1 MNPVLNWKRTLWIL
15 WFANFAVMAGMS
27 LVVPFLPL
35 YIATLGIHSLPQL
48 EQWSGWVFSAQFA
61 TSVIF
66 QPIWGSFADRHGRKV
81 MLLRAGFGMGIVTA
95 LMGLVGAVWQLLV
108 LRLFNGIF
116 SGFISMAVS
125 LLASVTPDKEAGKA
139 LGMLQT
145 GGIAGSLVGPL
156 LGGVLA
162 EAVGYRAVF
171 FLTGVFLI
179 TASLIVLFF
188 VKERPVPANRV
199 KETRKAASF
208 MALWPLF
215 PVFLASIVTQM
226 GTMSIEPIVTVYV
239 KTIYTGPHLALIA
252 GLAVALTGFA
262 NLAGAPTLGRLGDR
276 FGQRAI
282 LVIALLMAA
291 LTYLPQALAHGIV
304 TLLVGRF
311 LLGLFIGGMIPSL
324 NVLVKKMAPRHLQA
338 TAFGINSSSL
348 FLGNL
353 IGPLIGSTVAAA
365 YNIRM
370 VFYVTMSILVANAL
384 LIIFNRRLAPAM
396 VNQHEY
402 VSES

>member
-1 MNPVLNWKRTLWIL
+1 MYNWKRTLWIL
-15 WFANFAVMAGMS
+15 WFANFAVTAGMS
-27 LVVPFLPL
+27 LVIPFLPL
-35 YIATLGIHSLPQL
+35 YISTLGIHLLPQL
-48 EQWSGWVFSAQFA
+48 ERWSGWVFASQFA

-66 QPIWGSFADRHGRKV
+66 QPIWGAYADRHGRKV

-95 LMGLVGAVWQLLV
+95 LMGLVGAVWQLLA
-108 LRLFNGIF
+108 LRLLNGIF

-125 LLASVTPDKEAGKA
+125 LLASITPDEDAGKA
-139 LGMLQT
+139 LGALQT
-145 GGIAGSLVGPL
+145 GAIAGSLIGPL
-156 LGGVLA
+156 IGGALA
-162 EAVGYRAVF
+162 EMVGYRAVF
-171 FLTGVFLI
+171 FLTGLMLLV
-179 TASLIVLFF
+179 ASAIVLFF
-188 VKERPVPANRV
+188 VKENHTPPPRLEKQQRTGRGYV
-199 KETRKAASF
+199 
-208 MALWPLF
+208 ALWPLF

-239 KTIYTGPHLALIA
+239 KTIYYGPHLAVIA

-276 FGQRAI
+276 FGQKSI
-282 LVIALLMAA
+282 LVIALVMAA
-291 LTYLPQALAHGIV
+291 LTYLPQAMAHGIAL
-304 TLLVGRF
+304 LLVGRF
-311 LLGLFIGGMIPSL
+311 LLGLFLGGMIPSL

-370 VFYVTMSILVANAL
+370 VFYVTMAILLANAVMIL
-384 LIIFNRRLAPAM
+384 FNRKLATVPIRSD
-396 VNQHEY
+396 E
-402 VSES
+402 

>member
-1 MNPVLNWKRTLWIL
+1 MHNWRRTLWIL
-15 WFANFAVMAGMS
+15 WAANFAVTAGMS
-27 LVVPFLPL
+27 LVIPFLPL
-35 YIATLGIHSLPQL
+35 YIETLGIHSLPQL
-48 EQWSGWVFSAQFA
+48 EQWSGWVFSAQFVTA
-61 TSVIF
+61 VIF

-95 LMGLVGAVWQLLV
+95 LMGFVGAAWQLLI

-125 LLASVTPDKEAGKA
+125 LLASVTPDEEAGKA
-139 LGMLQT
+139 LGALQT

-156 LGGVLA
+156 IGGVLA
-162 EAVGYRAVF
+162 ETIGYREVF
-171 FLTGVFLI
+171 FLTGFLLLI
-179 TASLIVLFF
+179 ASAIVLFF
-188 VKERPVPANRV
+188 VKEKPVTVTRV
-199 KETRKAASF
+199 KTKVRKFSGYQ
-208 MALWPLF
+208 ALWPLF

-226 GTMSIEPIVTVYV
+226 GTMSIEPIVTVYA
-239 KTIYTGPHLALIA
+239 KIIYQGSHLALIA
-252 GLAVALTGFA
+252 GLVVALTGFA

-276 FGQRAI
+276 FGQRNI
-282 LVIALLMAA
+282 LVVAMVMAA
-291 LTYLPQALAHGIV
+291 LTYLPQALAHNIY

-324 NVLVKKMAPRHLQA
+324 NVLVKKLAPKHMQA

-353 IGPLIGSTVAAA
+353 IGPLIGSSVAAA

-370 VFYVTMSILVANAL
+370 VFYVTMTILVINAII
-384 LIIFNRRLAPAM
+384 IIFNHKLSPAV
-396 VNQHEY
+396 VNQTDPAVEH
-402 VSES
+402 